1 MKGTKVRRHRSVPT
15 LLPLTTSYFSDLLIS
30 ITNGQWQRQG
40 LEWELR
46 MRQAPHFSISIIY
59 ASSRL
64 EGTVPYSRHNM
75 ASGTPSLPLRYNCVG
90 ISHLWILETVSGFDI
105 VNDASNGSNNR
116 VWLSFSF
123 LISSSNALLVS
134 IPVSY
139 YCY

>member
-1 MKGTKVRRHRSVPT
+1 MRLKDQAGPTSPSVYMHH
-15 LLPLTTSYFSDLLIS
+15 LY
-30 ITNGQWQRQG
+30 N
-40 LEWELR
+40 
-46 MRQAPHFSISIIY
+46 
-59 ASSRL
+59 
-64 EGTVPYSRHNM
+64 HNM
-75 ASGTPSLPLRYNCVG
+75 ASGMPSLPLRYNCVG

-105 VNDASNGSNNR
+105 VNGPVNASNGSNKR